1 MPEPRAPLISRSG
14 DPSSG
19 GSASAVARLAGLSV
33 TVQRTPVLRDLTM
46 TVAPG
51 EAVGLV
57 GANGSG
63 KSTLLRILATLLPPI
78 AGAGW
83 VLGARLGTRD
93 VEGIRPG
100 IALVGHTPALY
111 PRLTLGENLAFYCR
125 LTGRG
130 VDAAEAALATV
141 GLGRAADRP
150 ADRCSHG
157 MLRRAELARVLIA
170 SPRLLL
176 LDEAHA
182 GLDRASAG
190 LVEVVVDAV
199 RARGGGAVVVSHERD
214 RLAGTVDRIVEI
226 EDGALRPTDRSAAA
240 VDEVRR

>member
-1 MPEPRAPLISRSG
+1 M
-14 DPSSG
+14 PSSG
-19 GSASAVARLAGLSV
+19 GSSSAVAHLAGLSV
-33 TVQRTPVLRDLTM
+33 TVQRSRVLRDLTM

-51 EAVGLV
+51 EAVGLI

-63 KSTLLRILATLLPPI
+63 KSTLLRILATLLPPLG
-78 AGAGW
+78 GAGW

-100 IALVGHTPALY
+100 IALIGHTPALY

-125 LTGRG
+125 LTGRDVG
-130 VDAAEAALATV
+130 AAEAALATV
-141 GLGRAADRP
+141 GLGRAADR
-150 ADRCSHG
+150 AAERCSHG
-157 MLRRAELARVLIA
+157 MLRRAELARVLITC
-170 SPRLLL
+170 PRLLL

-214 RLAGTVDRIVEI
+214 RLAGAVDRIVEL
-226 EDGALRPTDRSAAA
+226 ENGGLRPIDRSAAA
-240 VDEVRR
+240 VNEAHR